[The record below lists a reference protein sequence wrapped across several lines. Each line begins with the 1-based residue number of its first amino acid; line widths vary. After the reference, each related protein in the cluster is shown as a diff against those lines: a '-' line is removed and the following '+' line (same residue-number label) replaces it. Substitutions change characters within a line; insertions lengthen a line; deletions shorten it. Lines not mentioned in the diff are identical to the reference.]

1 MQLNILYPCRY
12 AAFKQW
18 GFETLS
24 ISASELGGYKVRTY
38 VILEGSID
46 SALIYLPWSMQQVS
60 ASLTGTGV
68 YGRLKYEAGV
78 HRVQRV
84 PSTEAHGRLHTS
96 TMSVAV
102 LPQPRDIEVVL
113 NMNDIKMDTFKAAG

>member
-1 MQLNILYPCRY
+1 M
-12 AAFKQW
+12 
-18 GFETLS
+18 
-24 ISASELGGYKVRTY
+24 
-38 VILEGSID
+38 
-46 SALIYLPWSMQQVS
+46 S

>member
-1 MQLNILYPCRY
+1 MPFSLQH
-12 AAFKQW
+12 A
-18 GFETLS
+18 
-24 ISASELGGYKVRTY
+24 
-38 VILEGSID
+38 
-46 SALIYLPWSMQQVS
+46 S

-84 PSTEAHGRLHTS
+84 PTTEAYGRLHTS

-102 LPQPRDIEVVL
+102 LPQPRNIEVVL
-113 NMNDIKMDTFKAAG
+113 NTNDIRIDTFRATG